1 MTVRKNGIY
10 LLVAATAVMVA
21 AIVLAQFGY
30 TTKLSV
36 AVVVVVGVVAPV
48 IATILI
54 RLSLSAGRRH
64 GDVTSEV
71 GGEQP

>member
-10 LLVAATAVMVA
+10 LLVAAAAVIVA